1 LFFKKK
7 SFYREFPRK
16 EFLFEKQK
24 ENYFEKKS
32 CYREF
37 PIKGFL
43 FEKQKELIFFLFLRV
58 RISFFGRL
66 IAVVLAVS
74 QPTALFAEVSLAV
87 DTPVVFSDARPAALL
102 APAFHAVVL
111 ADA

>member
-1 LFFKKK
+1 M
-7 SFYREFPRK
+7 
-16 EFLFEKQK
+16 
-24 ENYFEKKS
+24 
-32 CYREF
+32 
-37 PIKGFL
+37 
-43 FEKQKELIFFLFLRV
+43 
-58 RISFFGRL
+58 
-66 IAVVLAVS
+66 LAVS